1 MTIPQYEFM
10 IQLFTMARMGAGQK
24 LVPPE
29 FEMFNTTIK
38 KKRLGLMLTKKFMP
52 LTKLLA
58 VCRFG
63 YLDGSR

>member
-29 FEMFNTTIK
+29 FEILIPQLK
-38 KKRLGLMLTKKFMP
+38 KNASAVDQKNHAFDEAAKF
-52 LTKLLA
+52 
-58 VCRFG
+58 F
-63 YLDGSR
+63 